1 MGYVGNEPDANYT
14 SFAQQT
20 ITGNG
25 GTSYTLSHAVASGK
39 EILLYINN
47 VKQEEGSGKAYEA
60 TGTALTLSEAITS
73 SDSCYCVFLGKA
85 LQTTV
90 PPDGSVTSAKLDTN
104 IAVSG
109 NLDVGT
115 IRATNGTTAQTIDS
129 SGHVTDSV
137 RPYFSYR
144 LDTAQ
149 SVPTATQT
157 NIVHNLL
164 ISQRGNDYSTTTGYF
179 TAPVTGLYQF
189 NADLQIATD
198 TAWQWFLQHTN
209 SGGTGIRT
217 YVAHN
222 QSSGGKTTHVSGS
235 YTVYMTAT
243 DFVHIRVA
251 HFYGSNRDFYGHF
264 NGYFIG

>member
-90 PPDGSVTSAKLDTN
+90 PPDGSVTSAKLATSLDFQNITIKGGSTN
-104 IAVSG
+104 AMTV
-109 NLDVGT
+109 
-115 IRATNGTTAQTIDS
+115 DS
-129 SGHVTDSV
+129 SGRITTPA
-137 RPYFSYR
+137 RPYIYLEGNSASEVTSGGSGYVNFTFFDVTNNNGITWDSSNGR
-144 LDTAQ
+144 IT
-149 SVPTATQT
+149 VPISGMYLITGHFYVWVDAASQNAVDLYINTTRTRVYSHET
-157 NIVHNLL
+157 NSI
-164 ISQRGNDYSTTTGYF
+164 RGARNDETITVSEVITLSANDYVQFQADADIFGAALYCS
-179 TAPVTGLYQF
+179 ASVTLLG
-189 NADLQIATD
+189 
-198 TAWQWFLQHTN
+198 
-209 SGGTGIRT
+209 
-217 YVAHN
+217 
-222 QSSGGKTTHVSGS
+222 
-235 YTVYMTAT
+235 
-243 DFVHIRVA
+243 
-251 HFYGSNRDFYGHF
+251 
-264 NGYFIG
+264 